1 MAEAVPRP
9 TGGLRFLIRH
19 RHQEAKETRPHL
31 APHLANRP
39 PYLATSLVPRPART
53 LPWCVMK
60 HMYSGKVRDIYEID
74 EERLLF
80 VTSDR
85 MSAFDVVMAEPIP
98 SKGRVLVALTAYWTA
113 QLSEVAP
120 THLISVGVSEDLD
133 LGSVGVNPEFAEGRS
148 MVVRRAEMLPIECIV
163 RGYLSGSAWAEYKR
177 SGTMHGQPLPAG
189 MSPVPAVASA
199 GLHPFDE
206 GD

>member
-1 MAEAVPRP
+1 M
-9 TGGLRFLIRH
+9 L
-19 RHQEAKETRPHL
+19 
-31 APHLANRP
+31 
-39 PYLATSLVPRPART
+39 
-53 LPWCVMK
+53 K
-60 HMYSGKVRDIYEID
+60 HIYSGKVRDIYEID

-120 THLISVGVSEDLD
+120 THLISVGAPENLD
-133 LGSVGVNPEFAEGRS
+133 LGSVGISPEFAQGRS

-177 SGTMHGQPLPAG
+177 SGTMHGQPPVSYTHLDVYKRQSYGVPTRTVNSLAKSDRFRLMHAGPFLVVALAVSYTHLDVYKRQALPE
-189 MSPVPAVASA
+189 PPASA
-199 GLHPFDE
+199 RGSPQRR
-206 GD
+206 